1 MMMQSRFNLCVTVS
15 LLLCIET
22 TTAVP
27 AIVWHKSEPAA
38 RDVHSSDA
46 SYYISNE
53 ISFEELLTSESS
65 SMNTNNDDITVLFLL
80 ERDSKTGQE
89 ILTSTTPM
97 LQQTLQHPL
106 AATPKQYS
114 HVTGMESGAHVLKK
128 CKACATSTITTSPIM
143 EPVLVNLN
151 ELGYK
156 LNHTLSSS
164 ALNTEMM
171 MDVVGDTTSMLPPK
185 TNTNKAAVKV
195 SKRNRLI
202 ESSNFVIVTV
212 PSTMEVEVLDATLVQ
227 TLQHSHV
234 QTVVLSSVRGVN
246 EVKYERHLS
255 MKRQLLDKAVVV
267 DTTTSSKTT
276 TTTTTDPYHR
286 RLDQQQNNNNNN
298 NLSGTYYVQM
308 TPNIF
313 SGLLFFGLFT
323 VVTMIGVSC
332 MNMITG
338 QDVYVSTMPSIGR
351 EA

>member
-1 MMMQSRFNLCVTVS
+1 MIIPTRVNLFVTAY

-22 TTAVP
+22 TSAVP
-27 AIVWHKSEPAA
+27 AIVWNKSEPAA
-38 RDVHSSDA
+38 QDA
-46 SYYISNE
+46 STYISNE
-53 ISFEELLTSESS
+53 ISFEQMLTTESS
-65 SMNTNNDDITVLFLL
+65 SMNNNDLTVMFLL

-89 ILTSTTPM
+89 LLTSMTPM

-106 AATPKQYS
+106 AATHKQYS

-128 CKACATSTITTSPIM
+128 CKACATSTVTSSPIM

-156 LNHTLSSS
+156 LNHTLLSSS
-164 ALNTEMM
+164 STTEMM
-171 MDVVGDTTSMLPPK
+171 MDVIGEATTSMLPPK
-185 TNTNKAAVKV
+185 TTTNKATVKV

-202 ESSNFVIVTV
+202 EASNFVIVTV
-212 PSTMEVEVLDATLVQ
+212 PPTIAADVLDATLVQ
-227 TLQHSHV
+227 TLQHASV
-234 QTVVLSSVRGVN
+234 QTMVLSSVRGVN
-246 EVKYERHLS
+246 EVKYERQLS
-255 MKRQLLDKAVVV
+255 MKRQLLDKAIIV
-267 DTTTSSKTT
+267 DTTSTSAK
-276 TTTTTDPYHR
+276 TTDPYHR
-286 RLDQQQNNNNNN
+286 RLEEQQQDNNNNDNN

-313 SGLLFFGLFT
+313 SGLLFFGMFT
-323 VVTMIGVSC
+323 VITMIGISC